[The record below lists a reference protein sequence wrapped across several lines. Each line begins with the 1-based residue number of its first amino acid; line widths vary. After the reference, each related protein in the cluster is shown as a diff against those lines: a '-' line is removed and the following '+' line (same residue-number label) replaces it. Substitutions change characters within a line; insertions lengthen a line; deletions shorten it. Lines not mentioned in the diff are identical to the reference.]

1 MPPITT
7 LPVDPALPPAAGW
20 DEVARTAAGWCA
32 AQGLA
37 LRDTVMLVPFAA
49 LLPPAR
55 AAFAR
60 RGGWPPRI
68 ETVQTLAEALAPPPA
83 DGPGIDPAEDRLAAS
98 ALLGQQ
104 GFGAEWRAR
113 DPAGFRIAADALAA
127 TVGTLVTACAATAPA
142 GREAFWQAARRA
154 AAPRDGPGAVEQAL
168 LRLAVEWAASAPV
181 AQAPGLFDHRPAAWI
196 VVQAGGPDPAAEALL
211 QAGPGAGLRIVTDA
225 DPQDPFGAAAGR
237 PSLVVCAHFEA
248 EAQAAAAE
256 VLRALQAG
264 HAPVALVAL
273 DRELVRRIRA
283 LLERQGVALLD
294 ETGWKLSTTR
304 AAARVMAW
312 LRAADPAAGADD
324 RLAWLKGWPPALSR
338 PDDLR
343 RLESRWRRDGA
354 GDDDPPW
361 SAGRA
366 ALAPLAGLRH
376 LADGTQRLA
385 QALRDAGEWEGLA
398 ADPAGAAVL
407 QALRLDGGSPGW
419 MALAQATAL
428 DRAGFAAWADAEL
441 EAASVTLQ
449 AADAQVVLTPLSRA
463 LARPFGAVV
472 VPAVDASHLG
482 GGVPAPGLIGETLA
496 AALGLE
502 TVARQRER
510 ERLAFAQLLR
520 VPDLVLLRRRLEGDE
535 PLAASPLLQWLE
547 AARARQGLS
556 PLERRAPALAT
567 RALAVR
573 PVPRPLPVAADALP
587 ASLSASQVEQLRRCP
602 YQFFARTLLRLSEPE
617 ELERELEKRD
627 YGSWLHAVLHRFH
640 LDGGGDAAA
649 LQAAAEAE
657 LQVLGCEAA
666 AMLPYRA
673 SFEAFAPAYL
683 AWWGGRQA
691 AGWRWLDGESELRV
705 QPAAL
710 APTGLHGRLDRLD
723 ERGVHWFVVDYK
735 TGNPATLKQNV
746 RQPLEDTQLAFYA
759 ALLEGRAPGPVE
771 AAYLTL
777 DEPDAPQLIVHPDV
791 QASAAALLDGLGGE
805 LQRLRAGAALPALG
819 EGAACDF
826 CDVRGLCRRD
836 QWGGT

>member
-20 DEVARTAAGWCA
+20 DAVARAASGWCA
-32 AQGLA
+32 AHGLA
-37 LRDTVMLVPFAA
+37 VRDVVLLLPFAA

-68 ETVQTLAEALAPPPA
+68 ETVQTLAEALAPPSS
-83 DGPGIDPAEDRLAAS
+83 DGPGSDPAADRLAAS

-104 GFGAEWRAR
+104 GFGVEWRAR
-113 DPAGFRIAADALAA
+113 DPAGFRLAAETLAA

-142 GREAFWQAARRA
+142 GREAFWQTARRA
-154 AAPRDGPGAVEQAL
+154 AALRDGPGAIEQAL
-168 LRLAVEWAASAPV
+168 LRLAVEWAASAPL
-181 AQAPGLFDHRPAAWI
+181 AQAPGLFGHRPAAWI
-196 VVQAGGPDPAAEALL
+196 VVQAGGPDRAAEALL
-211 QAGPGAGLRIVTDA
+211 QAGNGPGLRIVTDS

-237 PSLVVCAHFEA
+237 PALVVCEHFEA

-256 VLRALQAG
+256 VLRALHAG
-264 HAPVALVAL
+264 RTPVALVAL

-294 ETGWKLSTTR
+294 ETGWRLSTTR

-312 LRAADPAAGADD
+312 LRAADPAATADD
-324 RLAWLKGWPPALSR
+324 RLAWLKDWPPARAR
-338 PDDLR
+338 PGDLR
-343 RLESRWRRDGA
+343 RLEARWRREGAA
-354 GDDDPPW
+354 GDPLW
-361 SAGRA
+361 AAGQE
-366 ALAPLAGLRH
+366 ALAPLADLGD

-385 QALRDAGEWEGLA
+385 LALRRAGEWDALA
-398 ADPAGAAVL
+398 ADAAGAAAL
-407 QALRLDGGSPGW
+407 QALRLDGGPPGW
-419 MALAQATAL
+419 LDLAQATAL
-428 DRAGFAAWADAEL
+428 DRAGYAAWADAEL

-449 AADAQVVLTPLSRA
+449 AADADVVLTPLSRA

-472 VPAVDASHLG
+472 VPGADAVHLG
-482 GGVPAPGLIGETLA
+482 RVAPVPGLIGDVLA
-496 AALGLE
+496 EALGLE
-502 TVARQRER
+502 TVTRQRER
-510 ERLAFAQLLR
+510 ERLAVAQLLR
-520 VPDLVLLRRRLEGDE
+520 VPELVLLRRRLEGDE

-547 AARARQGLS
+547 AARARRGQP
-556 PLERRAPALAT
+556 PLERRAPALVMQDLVA
-567 RALAVR
+567 R
-573 PVPRPLPVAADALP
+573 PVARPLPTAADALP

-602 YQFFARTLLRLSEPE
+602 YQFFARTVLRLSEPD

-640 LDGGGDAAA
+640 RDGGGDAAA
-649 LQAAAEAE
+649 LHAAAEAE
-657 LQVLGCEAA
+657 LQALGHEPA

-683 AWWGGRQA
+683 GWWARRQA

-705 QPAAL
+705 QPGAL

-723 ERGVHWFVVDYK
+723 EQGARWFVLDYK
-735 TGNPATLKQNV
+735 TGGPDKLKRSV
-746 RQPLEDTQLAFYA
+746 KEPLEDTQLAFYA
-759 ALLEGRAPGPVE
+759 ALLDGRAPGDVQ

-777 DEPDAPQLIVHPDV
+777 DEPEAPQLIVHPEV
-791 QASAAALLDGLGGE
+791 QASAAALLHGLGGE

-819 EGAACDF
+819 EGAACEF
-826 CDVRGLCRRD
+826 CAVRGLCRRD
-836 QWGGT
+836 QWGVS

>member
-7 LPVDPALPPAAGW
+7 LPVDPALPPADGW
-20 DEVARTAAGWCA
+20 DEVARTASGWCA
-32 AQGLA
+32 AQGLV
-37 LRDTVMLVPFAA
+37 LRDVVLLLPFAA

-83 DGPGIDPAEDRLAAS
+83 DGPGVDPAADRLAAA

-104 GFGAEWRAR
+104 GFGAEWRGR

-142 GREAFWQAARRA
+142 GREAFWQTARRA
-154 AAPRDGPGAVEQAL
+154 AALRDGPGAIEQAL
-168 LRLAVEWAASAPV
+168 LRLAVEWAATAPAV
-181 AQAPGLFDHRPAAWI
+181 QEPGLFGHRPAAWI
-196 VVQAGGPDPAAEALL
+196 VVQAGGPDRAAEALL
-211 QAGPGAGLRIVTDA
+211 GAGDGPGLRIVTDT
-225 DPQDPFGAAAGR
+225 DPQDPFAAAAGR
-237 PSLVVCAHFEA
+237 PSLVVCDHFEA

-256 VLRALQAG
+256 VLRALDAG
-264 HAPVALVAL
+264 LAPVALVAL

-312 LRAADPAAGADD
+312 LRAADPAAAADE
-324 RLAWLKGWPPALSR
+324 RLAWLKGWPPAMAR

-343 RLESRWRRDGA
+343 RLETRWRRDGA
-354 GDDDPPW
+354 DDDPLW
-361 SAGRA
+361 AAGRE

-376 LADGTQRLA
+376 LADATQRLA
-385 QALRDAGEWEGLA
+385 QALRGAGEWDGLA

-407 QALRLDGGSPGW
+407 LALRLDGGPPGW
-419 MALAQATAL
+419 RDLAQATAL

-449 AADAQVVLTPLSRA
+449 AAGAEVVLTPLSRA

-472 VPAVDASHLG
+472 VPAADATHLG
-482 GGVPAPGLIGETLA
+482 VAAPAPGLIGEALA
-496 AALGLE
+496 EALGLD

-510 ERLAFAQLLR
+510 ERLAVAQLLR
-520 VPDLVLLRRRLEGDE
+520 VPELVLLRRRLEGDE
-535 PLAASPLLQWLE
+535 PLPASPLLQWLE
-547 AARARQGLS
+547 AARARRGLP
-556 PLERRAPALAT
+556 PLERRAPALT
-567 RALAVR
+567 MRELAAR
-573 PVPRPLPVAADALP
+573 PVPRPLPVAAGALP

-640 LDGGGDAAA
+640 LEGGGDAEA
-649 LQAAAEAE
+649 LHAAAETE
-657 LQVLGCEAA
+657 LQALGHEPA

-683 AWWGGRQA
+683 AWWARRQA

-723 ERGVHWFVVDYK
+723 EQGMRWYVVDYK
-735 TGNPATLKQNV
+735 TGSPATLKQNV
-746 RQPLEDTQLAFYA
+746 KQPLEDTQLAFYA
-759 ALLEGRAPGPVE
+759 ALLAGRAPGPVE

-777 DEPDAPQLIVHPDV
+777 DEPEAPQLIEHPEV

-819 EGAACDF
+819 EGVACEF
-826 CDVRGLCRRD
+826 CEVRGLCRRD
-836 QWGGT
+836 QWSVS